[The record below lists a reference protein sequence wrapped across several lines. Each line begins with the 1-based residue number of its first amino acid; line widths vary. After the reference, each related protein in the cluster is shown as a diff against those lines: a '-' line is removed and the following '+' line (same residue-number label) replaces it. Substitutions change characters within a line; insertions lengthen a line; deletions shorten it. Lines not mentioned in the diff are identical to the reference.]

1 MKTFHLLF
9 FCVML
14 IFAILQWN
22 DVDAPIWL
30 AIYLATAVL
39 ALIVYKEIC
48 IPCCVAW
55 ATMVVLLNIYLLIGV
70 IPGLNILLTN
80 NTYTEIFSAM
90 DDNKLYIEQ
99 SREVLGLFIILVYCL
114 GILLNQFC
122 KHINKTK

>member
-1 MKTFHLLF
+1 
-9 FCVML
+9 ML

-22 DVDAPIWL
+22 DVEAPIWL

-48 IPCCVAW
+48 IPCCIAW
-55 ATMVVLLNIYLLIGV
+55 ATMVIIFNIYLLIGV
-70 IPGLNILLTN
+70 IPDLNILLTN

-90 DDNKLYIEQ
+90 DDNKPYIEQ
-99 SREVLGLFIILVYCL
+99 SREVLGLFIIFAYCL
-114 GILLNQFC
+114 VILIRQLY